1 MIDEGI
7 SNMDRIFS
15 IGKMLIGTLIMAV
28 GINFFLRP
36 AAIFAGGIPGMA
48 VVFLH
53 LIGTEYTPFFGL
65 IVFSFQA
72 LFVCL
77 QLAYFG
83 PKKTIK
89 GIVTAISFS
98 IMTQLTIAPAKG
110 IHISDNILLMSVGGS
125 LLIGLGISLVL
136 ISGFRF
142 VGTLGVAE
150 IITEKSGIP
159 PGKSVLYIESVLLL
173 TGVFVIGLEQAM
185 VSVIGLYVLSKTINS
200 VTYGMYQYKQLQI
213 ISDALAD
220 IRQVLDMEISPH
232 SSIVKA
238 ENDFKGQ
245 NSDMLVLFIR
255 YDQYKK
261 VKDII
266 RQYDPHAFV
275 AVADVNE
282 LLGQGFRRL

>member
-1 MIDEGI
+1 
-7 SNMDRIFS
+7 
-15 IGKMLIGTLIMAV
+15 MLVGTLLMAV

-36 AAIFAGGIPGMA
+36 AAIFSGGIPGMS

-53 LIGTEYTPFFGL
+53 IIGTEYTLYFGL
-65 IVFSFQA
+65 IVFCFQA
-72 LFVCL
+72 LFLCL
-77 QLAYFG
+77 QLPYFG
-83 PKKTIK
+83 LARTMK
-89 GIVTAISFS
+89 GIVTSIAFS
-98 IMTQLTIAPAKG
+98 IMTQLTISPAAD
-110 IHISDNILLMSVGGS
+110 IHISDNILLMSVGGN
-125 LLIGLGISLVL
+125 LFIGLGISLVL
-136 ISGFRF
+136 ISGYRF

-150 IITEKSGIP
+150 IITEKTGIP
-159 PGKSVLYIESVLLL
+159 PGKSVLYIESVVLMI
-173 TGVFVIGLEQAM
+173 GVFVIGLEQAM

-213 ISDALAD
+213 ISDALPD

-245 NSDMLVLFIR
+245 KPDMLVLFIR

-266 RQYDPHAFV
+266 RRYDPHAFV

-282 LLGQGFRRL
+282 LLGKGFRRL